1 MRERERASFVGV
13 EAQKKRGEEVG
24 IEERESRWWKR

>member
-1 MRERERASFVGV
+1 MRERKSIIRGV